1 MEETMMSAWADFA
14 KTANPSASIP
24 VVWPMYNEQN
34 PTFMR
39 LDRNDLL
46 RTDSE
51 KYTLDSLLEEVLSKP
66 EATQLEKCLMVW
78 ESLVNIGDVHL
89 ELLETLGGGTCAKY
103 DLLAE
108 QQKIRDFFVENFGS
122 VSAR

>member
-24 VVWPMYNEQN
+24 VVWPMYNEQSA
-34 PTFMR
+34 TFMR

-78 ESLVNIGDVHL
+78 ESLVNIGDVYL
-89 ELLETLGGGTCAKY
+89 EPLETLEGDVC
-103 DLLAE
+103 
-108 QQKIRDFFVENFGS
+108 
-122 VSAR
+122 